1 MSHGHARQGAVTD
14 TAGGPFQTYR
24 RPAATVITGD
34 FNLEYDDPLH
44 ARMLAPFADP
54 TPALANAW
62 DLVNPGVPYPATF
75 KVHEK
80 WVPGDP
86 ELHCD
91 FVFVSEELRRRVR
104 WVRCDRATQASD
116 HQPVMIELG

>member
-1 MSHGHARQGAVTD
+1 MSD
-14 TAGGPFQTYR
+14 TAGGPFHTFP

-44 ARMLAPFADP
+44 ARMQAPFSDL

-62 DLVNPGVPYPATF
+62 DLVNPGARYPATF

-91 FVFVSEELRRRVR
+91 FIFVSAGL
-104 WVRCDRATQASD
+104 DRKS
-116 HQPVMIELG
+116 VV